1 MKLTT
6 VDPMSVLVS
15 AAIDIHSAI
24 TAVQEFAEKYPAE
37 RLSFD
42 QAYALLRAGDKI
54 YNRVW
59 AYKKDKPW
67 TP

>member
-1 MKLTT
+1 MTT
-6 VDPMSVLVS
+6 NNPTAVVVL
-15 AAIDIHSAI
+15 AEIDIHSAI
-24 TAVQEFAEKYPAE
+24 KAVQEFAEKYPAE

-59 AYKKDKPW
+59 AYKKDNPW